1 MLHEGRLIE
10 AAAAAHFFDHPQDP
24 RSAAFVR
31 GELVA

>member
-1 MLHEGRLIE
+1 MLHGGRLIE
-10 AAAAAHFFDHPQDP
+10 VAEAGDFFDHPRDP